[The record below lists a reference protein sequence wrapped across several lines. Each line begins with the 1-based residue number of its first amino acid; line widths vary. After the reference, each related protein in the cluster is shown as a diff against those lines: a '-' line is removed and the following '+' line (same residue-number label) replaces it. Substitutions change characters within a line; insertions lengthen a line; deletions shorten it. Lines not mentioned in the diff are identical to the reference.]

1 MSKDLEFIAE
11 PYEVVRTVGFKF
23 SGLNPFQEYCEFSMR
38 LEIVRY
44 AGASVFS
51 PVLWKVHPLLGAL
64 MESEMRL
71 PTSLCRASVEDTMAV
86 TLAYV
91 NSKGTKKESTD
102 GSLQDQ
108 ARGEATRRRHASEVW

>member
-1 MSKDLEFIAE
+1 MANDLEFIAE
-11 PYEVVRTVGFKF
+11 PYEVIRTVGFKF

-71 PTSLCRASVEDTMAV
+71 PVSLSRTTVEETMAA

-91 NSKGTKKESTD
+91 NSKGVKKDSPDSGLLGEE
-102 GSLQDQ
+102 QDEP
-108 ARGEATRRRHASEVW
+108 AAPPA

>member
-1 MSKDLEFIAE
+1 VAKDLEFIAE

-44 AGASVFS
+44 AGATVFS

-71 PTSLCRASVEDTMAV
+71 PVSLCRATVEDTMAA

-91 NSKGTKKESTD
+91 NSKGVNKDSPD
-102 GSLQDQ
+102 SGLLGDAQDQ
-108 ARGEATRRRHASEVW
+108 PAAPPA

>member
-23 SGLNPFQEYCEFSMR
+23 SGLNPFQEYCEFLMR

-91 NSKGTKKESTD
+91 NSKGKKASIN
-102 GSLQDQ
+102 GNLQGH
-108 ARGEATRRRHASEVW
+108 ALGEADSIPPRV

>member
-11 PYEVVRTVGFKF
+11 PYEVVRTIGFKF
-23 SGLNPFQEYCEFSMR
+23 SGLNPFQEFCEFSLR

-64 MESEMRL
+64 MEADMRL
-71 PTSLCRASVEDTMAV
+71 PVNLCRPSVEETMAT

-91 NSKGTKKESTD
+91 NSKGVKKD
-102 GSLQDQ
+102 
-108 ARGEATRRRHASEVW
+108 AATSSEPREELEREVPPPT